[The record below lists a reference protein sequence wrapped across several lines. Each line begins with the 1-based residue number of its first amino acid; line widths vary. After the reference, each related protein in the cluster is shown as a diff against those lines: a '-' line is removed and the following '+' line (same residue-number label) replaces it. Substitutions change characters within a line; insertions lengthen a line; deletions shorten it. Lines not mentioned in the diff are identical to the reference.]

1 MLNAPSTASIYAKPV
16 KRCFVAPPGYIF
28 YAIDLS
34 ALEDRV
40 MASLSRDTNKCNIF
54 LQDLDGHCLN
64 AYGYFRDE
72 IAQHMPITGD
82 TVTDVKLFFKL
93 QDEGHKELKA
103 IRQKGKPAKQSG
115 RYKDIELLENPKA

>member
-64 AYGYFRDE
+64 AYGYFLDE
-72 IAQHMPITGD
+72 IAQYMPITGD

>member
-1 MLNAPSTASIYAKPV
+1 MTEQSNELH
-16 KRCFVAPPGYIF
+16 
-28 YAIDLS
+28 
-34 ALEDRV
+34 
-40 MASLSRDTNKCNIF
+40 NI
-54 LQDLDGHCLN
+54 LHCLN

-103 IRQKGKPAKQSG
+103 IRQRGKPAKQSG
-115 RYKDIELLENPKA
+115 RYKHIELLENPKA

>member
-1 MLNAPSTASIYAKPV
+1 MLNSPSTGSQYAKPV

-40 MASLSRDTNKCNIF
+40 IASLSRDTNKCNIF

-72 IAQHMPITGD
+72 IAQHMPLTGD

-103 IRQKGKPAKQSG
+103 IRQRGKPATLTTSVFV
-115 RYKDIELLENPKA
+115 

>member
-1 MLNAPSTASIYAKPV
+1 MLNTPSTASIYAKPV
-16 KRCFVAPPGYIF
+16 KRCFIAPDDFLI

-54 LQDLDGHCLN
+54 LQNLDGHCLN
-64 AYGYFRDE
+64 AYGYFPEE
-72 IAQHMPITGD
+72 IAQYMPITND
-82 TVTDVKLFFKL
+82 IVTDVKHFFDL
-93 QDEGHKELKA
+93 QEHGHKELKA
-103 IRQKGKPAKQSG
+103 IRQRGKPAKQSG